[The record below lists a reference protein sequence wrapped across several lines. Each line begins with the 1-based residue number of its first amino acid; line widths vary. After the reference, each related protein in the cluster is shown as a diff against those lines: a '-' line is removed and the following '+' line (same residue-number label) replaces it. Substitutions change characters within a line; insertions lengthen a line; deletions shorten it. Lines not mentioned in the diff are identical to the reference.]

1 MPKMLERTSR
11 EISKVIVHCSATRE
25 GQPISVETIR
35 KWHKMRGWSDIG
47 YHYVIDLNGQ
57 VHAGRDVSRVGAH
70 VKGENTGS
78 VGVCYV
84 GGLDKDG
91 EPKDTRT
98 HEQDIALTYLLKL
111 LTHQYEGST
120 LHGHNEFSS
129 KACPCFDVQAEY
141 GWIIE

>member
-1 MPKMLERTSR
+1 MSKMLEKTSR

-35 KWHKMRGWSDIG
+35 KWHKLRGWSDIG

-78 VGVCYV
+78 VGVCYI

-98 HEQDIALTYLLKL
+98 FEQDIALTYLLKL

>member
-1 MPKMLERTSR
+1 MLERTSR
-11 EISKVIVHCSATRE
+11 EISKIIVHCSATRE
-25 GQPISVETIR
+25 EQPVSVETIR
-35 KWHKMRGWSDIG
+35 KWHKLRGWSDIG
-47 YHYVIDLNGQ
+47 YHYIVDLNGQ

-70 VKGENTGS
+70 VKGHNTGS
-78 VGVCYV
+78 VGVCYI

-98 HEQDIALTYLLKL
+98 FEQDVALTYLLKL

>member
-1 MPKMLERTSR
+1 
-11 EISKVIVHCSATRE
+11 
-25 GQPISVETIR
+25 
-35 KWHKMRGWSDIG
+35 MRGWSDIG
-47 YHYVIDLNGQ
+47 YHYIVDLNGQ

-78 VGVCYV
+78 VGVCYI
-84 GGLDKDG
+84 GGLDMDG

-111 LTHQYEGST
+111 LTHQYKGST

>member
-1 MPKMLERTSR
+1 MLEKTSR

-35 KWHKMRGWSDIG
+35 KWHKLRGWSDIG

-78 VGVCYV
+78 VGVCYI

-98 HEQDIALTYLLKL
+98 FEQDIALTYLLKL